1 MASPIRETIEDD
13 VKALIYEER
22 IQGAEIGV
30 ERVSLLHHLYE
41 SITQLTT
48 RNVKRNNVG
57 PIQIAVRLSV
67 EPSFSLQAI
76 VKRRRGN
83 RMQLP
88 NQRPFLHRGERAAHD
103 SHHAA
108 RFDFSQDLAHTPALD
123 AHASQTD

>member
-1 MASPIRETIEDD
+1 MAPPIRETIEDD
-13 VKALIYEER
+13 VKALIYEEL
-22 IQGAEIGV
+22 IQAAEIGV

-48 RNVKRNNVG
+48 RHVKRNNVG
-57 PIQIAVRLSV
+57 PIQIAVRLAV

-88 NQRPFLHRGERAAHD
+88 NQRIGDGCIVNETRD
-103 SHHAA
+103 SLEGRHVVVVEA
-108 RFDFSQDLAHTPALD
+108 DDHTA
-123 AHASQTD
+123 